1 MSCKVC
7 PRCGVTIL
15 DDEVVVFSFSTK
27 PQTTTTLSSKV
38 CQWAYSQDLREG
50 KISPAG
56 RPSGCINPH
65 YDPLAAYPNPLDDEP
80 VIPAP
85 PPEEM

>member
-1 MSCKVC
+1 MSYKVC

-15 DDEVVVFSFSTK
+15 NGEGVVFSFSNK
-27 PQTTTTLSSKV
+27 PQTTSSLSSKV
-38 CQWAYSQDLREG
+38 CQWAYSKDLRDG

-65 YDPLAAYPNPLDDEP
+65 YDPLIVYPNPLDEEP
-80 VIPAP
+80 LIPTP
-85 PPEEM
+85 HPEEM